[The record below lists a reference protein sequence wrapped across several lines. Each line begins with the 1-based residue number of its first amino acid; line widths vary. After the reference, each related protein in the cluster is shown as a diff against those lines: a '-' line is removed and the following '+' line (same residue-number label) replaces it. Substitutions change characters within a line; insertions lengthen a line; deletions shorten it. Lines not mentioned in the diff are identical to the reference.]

1 LLLNER
7 EPDVQFA
14 NIQSLIERRYAD
26 AHGAVPAL
34 AYPHFCAVDSGGDI
48 GPSAALGFRLAAAE
62 RLFLEDYLDAP
73 IEVVVRT
80 ALGTPVARERIV
92 EIGAH
97 ASNRSRATLAL
108 WARTAR
114 ELNGLADV
122 AVAVLTTPLRTMF
135 ERLGVAIHDLGN
147 ADPARLPDQGKDW
160 GRYYDLRPRVCAGLI
175 APALPKLADFDD
187 GMPGLC
193 S

>member
-7 EPDVQFA
+7 EHHVQVT
-14 NIQSLIERRYAD
+14 NIQRLIEQRYA
-26 AHGAVPAL
+26 AVHGAFPAVS
-34 AYPHFCAVDSGGDI
+34 YPHFCAVDPGGEL

-62 RLFLEDYLDAP
+62 RLFLEDYLEAP
-73 IEVVVRT
+73 VEIVVEA
-80 ALGTPVARERIV
+80 ALGTPFARDRIV

-97 ASNRSRATLAL
+97 ASVRSRATVAL

-122 AVAVLTTPLRTMF
+122 AVAVLTAPLRQMF
-135 ERLGVAIHDLGN
+135 ERLGIPIHDLAD
-147 ADPARLPDQGKDW
+147 ADPARLPDGGRDW
-160 GRYYDLRPRVCAGLI
+160 GSYYELKPRVCAGLI
-175 APALPKLADFDD
+175 APAIPMLAGFDD

-193 S
+193 A